1 VSITTES
8 IPVLVLTPPAG
19 RSKAERWLARAR
31 SAAAA
36 DLVQLLSRIDRVGP
50 IYALCAEQTDGQ
62 VLAGL
67 GARLFEGG
75 SEPFHFGEVLAG
87 FARRL
92 NSGQLAYFG
101 GSCAPLASADLI
113 ATAFEQVRAS
123 DHPLAVVNNL
133 HSSDW
138 IVLNQCGVLDRLTQR
153 LPTDNQLGWV
163 LANEAGHEVISLA
176 PSAATRADID
186 TPADLL
192 LLKGH
197 PGLGSRLTEI
207 LAASPDDGLA
217 RVGRLRR
224 ILATP
229 GETLAVIGRASSHL
243 WSEIE
248 SRTSIWV
255 RLFVEER
262 GMVASGRVERGE
274 VLSLIGLA
282 LEEWGPQTFMDNVS
296 RLAGG
301 LVWDTRVWMSHRG
314 EWPSAADR
322 CASDLGWFE
331 EIADPGL
338 RELTKAAVEA
348 AIPVILGGH
357 GVVSGGLYA
366 LLEGLEEGGQ
376 KKGSHQP
383 IR

>member
-1 VSITTES
+1 VSHTSES

-19 RSKAERWLARAR
+19 RSRAEQWLARAR

-36 DLVQLLSRIDRVGP
+36 DLVQLLSRIDHVGP

-62 VLAGL
+62 YLAVL

-92 NSGQLAYFG
+92 NPGQLAYFG
-101 GSCAPLASADLI
+101 GSSAPLASADLL
-113 ATAFEQVRAS
+113 ASAFEQVRES

-138 IVLNQCGVLDRLTQR
+138 IVLNQCQVLDRLTQR

-192 LLKGH
+192 LLNGH

-207 LAASPDDGLA
+207 LATSPEEGLA
-217 RVGRLRR
+217 CVGRLRR
-224 ILATP
+224 ILSTP

-248 SRTSIWV
+248 RRTSIWV

-274 VLSLIGLA
+274 VMSLIGMA
-282 LEEWGPQTFMDNVS
+282 LEEWGPQAFMDNVS

-331 EIADPGL
+331 EIADPEL
-338 RELTKAAVEA
+338 RELTQAAVEA

-366 LLEGLEEGGQ
+366 LLEGLEAGGQ

-383 IR
+383 VR

>member
-1 VSITTES
+1 M
-8 IPVLVLTPPAG
+8 
-19 RSKAERWLARAR
+19 ARAR

-36 DLVQLLSRIDRVGP
+36 DLVQLLSRIDHVGP

-62 VLAGL
+62 YLAGL
-67 GARLFEGG
+67 GARLFDGG

-92 NSGQLAYFG
+92 NPGQLAYFG
-101 GSCAPLASADLI
+101 GSSAPLASADLL
-113 ATAFEQVRAS
+113 ANAFEQVRES

-138 IVLNQCGVLDRLTQR
+138 IVLNQCQVLDRLTQR

-192 LLKGH
+192 LLNGH

-207 LAASPDDGLA
+207 LATSPEEGLA
-217 RVGRLRR
+217 CVGGLRR
-224 ILATP
+224 ILSTP

-248 SRTSIWV
+248 RRTSIWV

-274 VLSLIGLA
+274 VMSLIAMA
-282 LEEWGPQTFMDNVS
+282 LEEWGPQAFMDNVS

-331 EIADPGL
+331 EIADPEL
-338 RELTKAAVEA
+338 RELTQAAVEA

-366 LLEGLEEGGQ
+366 LLEGLEAGAQ

-383 IR
+383 VR